1 MIRNFI
7 NPSLVIII
15 FIMRTLRFSGG
26 EAVRSD
32 RWFAFDF
39 ILF

>member
-1 MIRNFI
+1 MAISSDYPF
-7 NPSLVIII
+7 V
-15 FIMRTLRFSGG
+15 MRTLRFSGG